1 MVNQATCQNNAAKTA
16 VILKPRLKLKLLWR
30 ELMTSLRN
38 GQVRKRKMMRK
49 RKQRDLSNKE
59 LWSASSNHTVVL

>member
-1 MVNQATCQNNAAKTA
+1 M
-16 VILKPRLKLKLLWR
+16 
-30 ELMTSLRN
+30 ELMISLRN

-49 RKQRDLSNKE
+49 RKQRDLYNNE